1 MLFYKFSRK
10 AVLLFSKFIGRGDI
24 RDLDLHLQYRFI
36 ALGYKYKYINT
47 FIETY
52 KDMLMFICLSSIT
65 LVTSLSLDF
74 KLIGCRMKLIRKVYE
89 IMYMKKVFALRA
101 LSNVGC

>member
-24 RDLDLHLQYRFI
+24 RDLDLHLQLRFI
-36 ALGYKYKYINT
+36 AFGYKYKST

-52 KDMLMFICLSSIT
+52 QDMLIFISYMYVYICLSSIT
-65 LVTSLSLDF
+65 LVTSLSLNF
-74 KLIGCRMKLIRKVYE
+74 KLIDCKIKLTRKVYE
-89 IMYMKKVFALRA
+89 IMYMKKIFAL
-101 LSNVGC
+101 

>member
-24 RDLDLHLQYRFI
+24 RDLDLHLQLRFI
-36 ALGYKYKYINT
+36 AFGYKYKST

-52 KDMLMFICLSSIT
+52 KDMLIFISYMYVYICLSSIT
-65 LVTSLSLDF
+65 LVTSLSLNF
-74 KLIGCRMKLIRKVYE
+74 KLIDCKIKLTRKVYE
-89 IMYMKKVFALRA
+89 IMYMKKIFAL
-101 LSNVGC
+101 